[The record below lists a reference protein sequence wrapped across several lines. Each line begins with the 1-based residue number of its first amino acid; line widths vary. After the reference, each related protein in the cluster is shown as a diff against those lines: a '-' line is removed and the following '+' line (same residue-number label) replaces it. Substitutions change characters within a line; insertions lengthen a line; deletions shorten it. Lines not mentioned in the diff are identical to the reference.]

1 MKKLKILFAAIF
13 AIATLVSFTNVN
25 ASGDFAVG
33 STLEN
38 FKLSDTNGKE
48 QSFNDLKGKNG
59 AIVIFLSV
67 QCPVVK
73 GYDER
78 IVKLAEDYKAKGV
91 NVIGIN
97 SNSTESAE
105 RVKTHAAEKYK
116 FPVLIDK
123 GNVLADKFGANVTPE
138 IYYFSSKNV
147 LLYEGAIDNDRS
159 GKSISSNYLRDAL
172 ELSLSGKMIAK
183 TSANAFGC
191 TIKRVE

>member
-1 MKKLKILFAAIF
+1 MKRLSVLFTAVF
-13 AIATLVSFTNVN
+13 AIAALVSFSKVS
-25 ASGDFAVG
+25 AIGDFAVG

-38 FKLSDTNGKE
+38 FKLPDTNGKE

-159 GKSISSNYLRDAL
+159 GKSISNNYLRDAL
-172 ELSLSGKMIAK
+172 GLSLSGKMIAK